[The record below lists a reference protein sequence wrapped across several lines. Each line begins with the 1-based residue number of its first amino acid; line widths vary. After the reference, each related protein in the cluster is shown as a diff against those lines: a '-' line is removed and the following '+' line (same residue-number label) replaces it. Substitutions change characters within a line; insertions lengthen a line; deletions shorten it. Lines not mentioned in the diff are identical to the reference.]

1 VGSPFLFLLIF
12 LPDTRKI
19 KGKRKNAAS

>member
-1 VGSPFLFLLIF
+1 MGNLFLFLLIF